1 MDRVMGL
8 LKYIKNKLLKRKK
21 DYISILGNQEL
32 KAAIVLVAVAT
43 KHSGYYALIPNNL
56 DIDNH
61 ILRYPLTNYNFTEID
76 GKIYTVNKR
85 NKIGSCFDKERMLY
99 VLDLLNII
107 PARYK
112 DSVTE
117 DGFVSIN
124 SAIVRNYFKDYLS
137 YIEYLIDTNI
147 LVSDNHYE
155 VGEKSI
161 GYKYAPLYE
170 SADLVEVYYSR
181 FDINEIQPIHE
192 EVYNKTNNCFQPNIL
207 LNHPYLT
214 HWYNQKALNI
224 DTVKATKYAYLLM
237 RKKFALGYDNW
248 DVNRDKWSKKRND
261 FCKKFPRTQYK
272 AIRHNICSIKIHDY
286 KAKIDTNVYR
296 LHSVITNMEK
306 DYRNFLTYNGNQLVS
321 IDISN
326 SQPYLMNILFN
337 PEFWKENSTLPL
349 SIYNLPT
356 NIQSLITPSLSIMI
370 GNYLEELDI
379 NSLEEYKLKTS
390 EGSIYENI
398 MRIVRERFVENL
410 TRKQIKTMFY
420 IVLFSNNKFFNQPE
434 ARLKKLF
441 SEIYPQVYKL
451 VYIIKIQNHPT
462 LACLLQ
468 AIESEIILHRCC
480 KRIWEEGNQQIPIF
494 TIHDSIVTTIE
505 YEEFVKNIMQE
516 ELRNVIGVPSHLEA
530 EILREE
536 GLKHQDI
543 LTQINQTI
551 N

>member
-1 MDRVMGL
+1 MMDL
-8 LKYIKNKLLKRKK
+8 LKYIKNKLLKKEK
-21 DYISILGNQEL
+21 DYISISGNQEL
-32 KAAIVLVAVAT
+32 KVSKILVAIGL
-43 KHSGYYALIPNNL
+43 KYSGYYALIPENL
-56 DIDNH
+56 DLDNH

-124 SAIVRNYFKDYLS
+124 SAIIRNYFKDYLS
-137 YIEYLIDTNI
+137 YIEYLIDTNV

-170 SADLVEVYYSR
+170 NAELVEVYYSR

-192 EVYNKTNNCFQPNIL
+192 EVYDRTNNCFQPNIL
-207 LNHPYLT
+207 LNYPYLA
-214 HWYNQKALNI
+214 HWYNQKKLNI
-224 DTVKATKYAYLLM
+224 DTVKAAKYAYLLM

-261 FCKKFPRTQYK
+261 FCKKFPRTQYN
-272 AIRHNICSIKIHDY
+272 AIRHNINSIKIHDY

-306 DYRNFLTYNGNQLVS
+306 DYRNFLTYNGSQLVS

-349 SIYNLPT
+349 SLYNLPS
-356 NIQSLITPSLSIMI
+356 NIQSHITPSLSIMI
-370 GNYLEELDI
+370 GNYLEKLDM
-379 NSLEEYKLKTS
+379 NSLEEYRQKTS
-390 EGSIYENI
+390 EGEIYEKI
-398 MRIVRERFVENL
+398 IDIVQEKFRESL

-420 IVLFSNNKFFNQPE
+420 IVLFSNNKFFNQPA
-434 ARLKKLF
+434 ARLKRLF
-441 SEIYPQVYKL
+441 SEIYPQVYKF
-451 VYIIKIQNHPT
+451 VTIIKHKNHPT

-480 KRIWEEGNQQIPIF
+480 KRIWAETDRQVPVF
-494 TIHDSIVTTIE
+494 TIHDSIVTTIGNE
-505 YEEFVKNIMQE
+505 DYVYQIMKE
-516 ELRNVIGVPSHLEA
+516 ELAKCIGVEPKMKYEYWNYQSKDLDQ
-530 EILREE
+530 EIMARITPNL
-536 GLKHQDI
+536 
-543 LTQINQTI
+543 N
-551 N
+551 